1 MNYALSQ
8 QAKTD
13 EGGIANVQMLCISDM
28 LPVQKTCNTKVETTM
43 QTGNYPLPSSVR
55 DVESSPSKLVDRDES
70 LAYGHPRR
78 TNPWKTITL
87 ASLMSL
93 KTR

>member
-28 LPVQKTCNTKVETTM
+28 LPVQKTCNSKVETTM
-43 QTGNYPLPSSVR
+43 QTGNYPFPSSVR
-55 DVESSPSKLVDRDES
+55 DVESSPSKLVDRDEILKPLEKNNFSIIDVTEHEMTLS
-70 LAYGHPRR
+70 LY
-78 TNPWKTITL
+78 T
-87 ASLMSL
+87 
-93 KTR
+93 